1 MKKLQASLLIAA
13 LVFSSVLS
21 ASVAK
26 KENSAVTLT
35 EEIGTLLQN
44 PDFKVDG
51 DVVASVDIMLNQDNE
66 LVVLAVN
73 VSDNRLER
81 FIKNRLNYKSISNS
95 QVDKGAH
102 IIVPVRFTK
111 KQ

>member
-21 ASVAK
+21 ASVVK

-44 PDFKVDG
+44 PDFKVEG
-51 DVVASVDIMLNQDNE
+51 DVVASVDFMLNKDHE
-66 LVVLAVN
+66 IVVLSVDAPN
-73 VSDNRLER
+73 SKIES
-81 FIKNRLNYKSISNS
+81 FIKRRLNYKSINNFYSKE
-95 QVDKGAH
+95 DKH
-102 IIVPVRFTK
+102 IKVPVRFTEK
-111 KQ
+111 K

>member
-35 EEIGTLLQN
+35 EEIGNLLQN

-51 DVVASVDIMLNQDNE
+51 DVFTSVDFILNKDHE
-66 LVVLAVN
+66 IVVLSVDAPN
-73 VSDNRLER
+73 SKIEG
-81 FIKNRLNYKSISNS
+81 FIKKRLNYKSISNFYS
-95 QVDKGAH
+95 KEQKQLK
-102 IIVPVRFTK
+102 IPVRFTEIK
-111 KQ
+111 

>member
-35 EEIGTLLQN
+35 EEIGNLLQN

-51 DVVASVDIMLNQDNE
+51 DVFTSVDFILNKDHE
-66 LVVLAVN
+66 IVVLSVDAPN
-73 VSDNRLER
+73 SKIEG
-81 FIKNRLNYKSISNS
+81 FIKKRLNYKSISNFYS
-95 QVDKGAH
+95 KEQKQLK
-102 IIVPVRFTK
+102 VPVRFTEIK
-111 KQ
+111 